1 MISPSILRKSLT
13 AGCMALLFALPA
25 HAELT
30 RCSDSAGNVTYLDGA
45 CPTEAQPQLND
56 PVSAAE
62 PAPARSNPRSIDAI
76 ALRESPWARTPT
88 SIKAV
93 ATDAATLRKAR
104 EIMHTDDNLRVS
116 TYQKKPRRS
125 VLN

>member
-30 RCSDSAGNVTYLDGA
+30 RCSDSAGNVTYLDSA
-45 CPTEAQPQLND
+45 CPMESQPELSE

-62 PAPARSNPRSIDAI
+62 PAPVRPNPRLLDTVP
-76 ALRESPWARTPT
+76 LRESPWARTPT
-88 SIKAV
+88 TKAV
-93 ATDAATLRKAR
+93 TTDAATLRKAR
-104 EIMHTDDNLRVS
+104 EIMHADDNSRVS
-116 TYQKKPRRS
+116 TYQKKPRRGF
-125 VLN
+125 LY